1 MANEFWEKTKE
12 FFITGWMDEK
22 PSAPVPMPEAG
33 KTLPQGQKPDTAA
46 DYKAIYNDTNSMA
59 KALLGGV
66 GALGDYYF
74 PADLIGGC
82 CPRVVGEEQEI
93 VWNAAA
99 EAADTERVHI
109 IWQGV
114 GDKIWYL
121 AIQSI
126 EQSSHPDTWC
136 PFASLLPGLKDAA
149 KPPIVYTFFSD
160 EMATMMT
167 VLPDGLQIHRGT
179 TSVVRAKAERVSRE
193 NNEAPIVDLVPDRI
207 SDLTPFPWHSISLF
221 EERARRI
228 LATTAVACAM
238 LFASVAIMIWLV
250 AAMTTVSAHADL
262 EVIKERSARTS
273 VNLLK
278 MVQAQRASPMREQLA
293 SFADVN
299 DGLLSL
305 NGFLEVYII
314 KRNQPVWRAIVP
326 RNVTANRI
334 KDLGGQTL
342 DSDDSRGVLIGNSRE
357 ALEIERTG
365 KRKRIR

>member
-1 MANEFWEKTKE
+1 MANEVWEKIKE
-12 FFITGWMDEK
+12 FFITGWLEDKLFSSPVAGTALHEK
-22 PSAPVPMPEAG
+22 SER
-33 KTLPQGQKPDTAA
+33 TAEEF
-46 DYKAIYNDTNSMA
+46 KATYNNASSMA

-66 GALGDYYF
+66 GALGDFYF

-109 IWQGV
+109 VWQAV

-121 AIQSI
+121 AVQSQ
-126 EQSSHPDTWC
+126 EQGSHPDTWC
-136 PFASLLPGLKDAA
+136 PFASLLPGLRDAA
-149 KPPIVYTFFSD
+149 KPPIIYTYFSD

-167 VLPDGLQIHRGT
+167 VLSDSLHIHRGT

-207 SDLTPFPWHSISLF
+207 AKLTPFPWYSLSLY

-228 LATTAVACAM
+228 LASVSIA
-238 LFASVAIMIWLV
+238 ASLLLTFVGILIWLFS
-250 AAMTTVSAHADL
+250 AMIIVSAHADMD
-262 EVIKERSARTS
+262 VIKERSATTS

-293 SFADVN
+293 DFADVN

-326 RNVTANRI
+326 RNVTAERI
-334 KDLGGQTL
+334 KEIGGQTL
-342 DSDDSRGVLIGNSRE
+342 DSSDPRGVLIGNNRD
-357 ALEIERTG
+357 ALEIDQTG
-365 KRKRIR
+365 KERKKR